1 MSIKKVSFGTTKIQ
15 QLRRVALDA
24 HLLETLG
31 LEIGDTVR
39 VELDIEHETVLITR
53 VDAAPDKQVERK
65 ATRRVRA

>member
-53 VDAAPDKQVERK
+53 VDAAQGKQVERK
-65 ATRRVRA
+65 ATRRGRA